1 MIWIVALQRCLQ
13 DGLICHNNLANCNI
27 SWRLISATKYLI
39 VTLQMFCYKVLQ
51 WNNKKTFSLGAN
63 CLICN
68 GAKPWGLDL
77 SRSRLLILTSS
88 NSSSQE
94 WRKSWHFQK
103 VCLDSQ
109 EILIE
114 IKISQ
119 FSLDIN
125 VRTQKSHSRN
135 ASRSGNFI
143 ISWKFVSIWI
153 EKLKDFCIFLV
164 KISQFIKT
172 FHHFHTQNVLIMSRF
187 LNKSR
192 FVLTNL
198 ENLDVSRQSRQ
209 SQQKSWQDKVSNEKS
224 WF

>member
-119 FSLDIN
+119 CCLDIN
-125 VRTQKSHSRN
+125 VRTQDPKVSIKK
-135 ASRSGNFI
+135 FVKI
-143 ISWKFVSIWI
+143 WKFCHFLKLCLNLDQEVKGFLHISRQDFSIHQ
-153 EKLKDFCIFLV
+153 DFSSFPYSKCFDNV
-164 KISQFIKT
+164 KIS
-172 FHHFHTQNVLIMSRF
+172 
-187 LNKSR
+187 
-192 FVLTNL
+192 
-198 ENLDVSRQSRQ
+198 
-209 SQQKSWQDKVSNEKS
+209 
-224 WF
+224 